1 MALPIQW
8 VDVTDE
14 APQLGPAAVP
24 PNIQDKILR
33 LVNNRINTDDLAP
46 EDAEMGALMLACH
59 FGELWRRK
67 GQSGI
72 VQAERIDAAGINLT
86 YMAKVL
92 NDPLEATSYGEQ
104 YLTIIQG
111 STARVGFV
119 L

>member
-1 MALPIQW
+1 MAIEW
-8 VDVTDE
+8 ADVVDM
-14 APQLGPAAVP
+14 APQLNVVLPGAQRA
-24 PNIQDKILR
+24 ILL
-33 LVNNRINTDDLAP
+33 LVNNRINIDDLAP
-46 EDAEMGALMLACH
+46 EDADMAARYLAAH

-72 VQAERIDAAGINLT
+72 VQSERIAATDIQLT

-104 YLTIIQG
+104 YLTIIAG
-111 STARVGFV
+111 SIARVGFV